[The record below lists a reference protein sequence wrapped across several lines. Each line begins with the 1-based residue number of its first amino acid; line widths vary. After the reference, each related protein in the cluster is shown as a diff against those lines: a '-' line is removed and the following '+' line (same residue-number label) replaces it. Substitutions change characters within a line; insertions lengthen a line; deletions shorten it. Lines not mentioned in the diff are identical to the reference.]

1 MITTMSD
8 AGVRFLIGEEGVR
21 LRPYYDSVGVPT
33 IGVGCTMYEDGRRV
47 KITDPPITYE
57 RAMELFKR
65 VLKNYEVAVASRLV
79 QTVNQNQFDAMV
91 SLCFNI
97 GVGAFAKSSV
107 LRLVN
112 RNPADPAI
120 SAAFEMWRNAG
131 GKPIL
136 LKRRIREAKLYF
148 S

>member
-8 AGVRFLIGEEGVR
+8 AGVRFLIGEEEVR

-57 RAMELFKR
+57 RAMEL
-65 VLKNYEVAVASRLV
+65 
-79 QTVNQNQFDAMV
+79 
-91 SLCFNI
+91 
-97 GVGAFAKSSV
+97 
-107 LRLVN
+107 
-112 RNPADPAI
+112 
-120 SAAFEMWRNAG
+120 
-131 GKPIL
+131 
-136 LKRRIREAKLYF
+136 LKRLL

>member
-112 RNPADPAI
+112 RNPADPTI

-136 LKRRIREAKLYF
+136 LNRRIREANLYF